1 MDKPIE
7 HLEQSQE
14 HLEQSQDLEESLN
27 ERPLVGGHQFVA
39 DSSIEAGVRV
49 IALFG
54 ELDLASAPRLEREF
68 EAALADDDGP
78 IIVDLSD
85 LQFMDS
91 TGLRTLI
98 AGQRSAGDQR
108 RPFAVARRADSF
120 IARLFEVAGA
130 DRAFDLHDT
139 RDAALDA
146 VRG

>member
-1 MDKPIE
+1 
-7 HLEQSQE
+7 
-14 HLEQSQDLEESLN
+14 
-27 ERPLVGGHQFVA
+27 VA
-39 DSSIEAGVRV
+39 DSSSEAGVCL
-49 IALFG
+49 IALRG
-54 ELDLASAPRLEREF
+54 ELDLASAPKLEREF
-68 EAALADDDGP
+68 HAALAAANGP
-78 IIVDLSD
+78 IVVDLSD

-98 AGQRSAGDQR
+98 AGQRSASDQR

-120 IARLFEVAGA
+120 IARVFEVAGA

>member
-7 HLEQSQE
+7 HLEQP
-14 HLEQSQDLEESLN
+14 QDLAESLT
-27 ERPLVGGHQFVA
+27 ERTIAGGHQFAA
-39 DSSIEAGVRV
+39 DSSSEDGARLITLR
-49 IALFG
+49 G
-54 ELDLASAPRLEREF
+54 ELDLASAPKLEREL
-68 EAALADDDGP
+68 EAALAAANGP
-78 IIVDLSD
+78 IVIDLSD

-98 AGQRSAGDQR
+98 AGQRGASDQL
-108 RPFAVARRADSF
+108 RPFAVARRANSF